1 MGSNPQILY
10 TPQQQMGY
18 GGYSVPC
25 RVGNWAEDEYLG
37 VLLTA
42 GHLTKQ
48 GEGTL
53 TSQQLSGT
61 IGAARAPAMLAAAP
75 ADGIVRYGDTVM
87 LSAAL
92 GGVLALDT
100 IVRMELPQE
109 AYSVTRTQPA
119 AAVACTRTAWTVT
132 PPAGHAVPEDGV
144 LRIGTSFCLEAVGG
158 AGNNLYLQSQR
169 YTLHNQNY
177 SASAGKRKQ
186 GCCVVPSGSADT
198 LWQVRVLDPSDLR
211 QMEAEGAPVP
221 ANTFISLVHV
231 NTQIALHTG
240 PSKISN
246 KYGGEFEISAFTD
259 ESPVKGAF
267 GKRNGKML
275 EVGNHWAF
283 TTAEAEEAPAVEPP
297 ATEAAEAPAEA

>member
-1 MGSNPQILY
+1 MWAAAH
-10 TPQQQMGY
+10 
-18 GGYSVPC
+18 SV
-25 RVGNWAEDEYLG
+25 
-37 VLLTA
+37 
-42 GHLTKQ
+42 
-48 GEGTL
+48 

-211 QMEAEGAPVP
+211 QMEAEGAPVAACVSCRSAGGGLALRGQRIGREPCCCRRSP
-221 ANTFISLVHV
+221 ALSTSPPV
-231 NTQIALHTG
+231 NEG
-240 PSKISN
+240 
-246 KYGGEFEISAFTD
+246 
-259 ESPVKGAF
+259 
-267 GKRNGKML
+267 R
-275 EVGNHWAF
+275 
-283 TTAEAEEAPAVEPP
+283 P
-297 ATEAAEAPAEA
+297 ATIRTRRPALLTRRDRQ